1 MLSFPRRF
9 ALIVLLQLVLVL
21 GMLGSK
27 QLTLR
32 TGQSV
37 LLKVEPIDPVDFF
50 RGEYVVL
57 GYSISEVQSS
67 WLAGPPLQKGETV
80 YMALA
85 RSGRFVER
93 TEVSRTPPKD
103 AFAFLKGTVIS
114 ADKNHCRVEYGIESW
129 FVPRGKGPELERE
142 GRRKDRQ
149 LIAEIAVDGSGHAV
163 LRAVTVEPKRP
174 IEAIS
179 TR

>member
-1 MLSFPRRF
+1 MLSFPRWF
-9 ALIVLLQLVLVL
+9 ALIVVLQLALVL
-21 GMLGSK
+21 GLFGAK
-27 QLTLR
+27 QLTLG
-32 TGQSV
+32 TGQH
-37 LLKVEPIDPVDFF
+37 LLLRVEPIDPVDFF

-57 GYSISEVQSS
+57 RYSLSELQSG
-67 WLAGPPLQKGETV
+67 WLEGPPPVKGETV
-80 YMALA
+80 YVSLG

-93 TEVSRTPPKD
+93 REVSRTPPKD

-142 GRRKDRQ
+142 GRRRDRQ

-174 IEAIS
+174 VEAIS

>member
-9 ALIVLLQLVLVL
+9 ALLVALQLALVL
-21 GMLGSK
+21 GLLGAK
-27 QLTLR
+27 QLTLN

-37 LLKVEPIDPVDFF
+37 LLRVEPIDPVDFF

-57 GYSISEVQSS
+57 SYSLSELQSR
-67 WLAGPPLQKGETV
+67 WLEKPPLGKGETV
-80 YMALA
+80 YVSLA

-93 TEVSRTPPKD
+93 AEVSRTPPKD
-103 AFAFLKGTVIS
+103 AFAFLKGTVVS

-149 LIAEIAVDGSGHAV
+149 LVAEVAVDTQGRAV
-163 LRAVTVEPKRP
+163 LKAVTVEPKRP
-174 IEAIS
+174 
-179 TR
+179 